1 MSGRGRRVLK
11 EKEDPAD
18 SRPHTEIL
26 NDLLTI
32 QTGDRYDGQLLRREA
47 NKPRVGTPA
56 RLGETRL
63 DK

>member
-1 MSGRGRRVLK
+1 MLK

-18 SRPHTEIL
+18 SRPQTEIL

-32 QTGDRYDGQLLRREA
+32 QTGDRYGSQLLRREA
-47 NKPRVGTPA
+47 NKPRVGPPA
-56 RLGETRL
+56 RLGETSL